1 MMLIK
6 LRYLVIYLSL
16 VACLI
21 LMILPVPDWV
31 QAYRPNWVALVLI
44 YWSMALP
51 NRVGLWFA
59 FFAGLLVDT
68 LHGTLLGQNALA
80 LVVIMFINLNLYQR
94 IRVFS
99 LPQQMIYIFGLLII
113 SHGIVAWVEGLVGRP
128 TAMST
133 FFAAPLVGM
142 LIWPWVFIILRDL
155 RRKAMLG

>member
-1 MMLIK
+1 MIK

-16 VACLI
+16 VVCLI

-31 QAYRPNWVALVLI
+31 QAYRPNWVALALI

-51 NRVGLWFA
+51 KRVGLWFA
-59 FFAGLLVDT
+59 FFTGLLVDT

-99 LPQQMIYIFGLLII
+99 LPQQTFYIYGLLLIDQ
-113 SHGIVAWVEGLVGRP
+113 GIVAWVEGIMGRP
-128 TAMST
+128 TSMIV
-133 FFAAPLVGM
+133 FFGTPLIGM
-142 LIWPWVFIILRDL
+142 LIWPWVFIILRDV